1 MRKFVLT
8 LFAAG
13 AALARPGVASAETA
27 SVSVEQIYDAGR
39 CIVDRDRSA
48 AVSLLHALPVEG
60 GSADMN
66 DVPPNL
72 AARCARGIS
81 AANAL
86 HLRGALAQ
94 ALFFRDFGAFGVEPR
109 RSVPMV
115 DLNLPV
121 QADPPG
127 PRTVELYRWADCIVR
142 NDSHHTERLLASSV
156 GSRAE
161 SEAISRMRPYMTACA
176 PAGAELTVQASE
188 LRSVLAQSAYH
199 SLFRYWTRDL
209 DPVRD
214 Q

>member
-13 AALARPGVASAETA
+13 AALALPGVASAETA
-27 SVSVEQIYDAGR
+27 GVSVEQIYDAGR
-39 CIVDRDRSA
+39 CIVDRDRST

-60 GSADMN
+60 GSANMN

-72 AARCARGIS
+72 AERCARGIS

-127 PRTVELYRWADCIVR
+127 TRTVELYRWADCIVR

-161 SEAISRMRPYMTACA
+161 SEAITRMRPYMTACA
-176 PAGAELTVQASE
+176 PAGAELSVQPSE